1 MACYLVISSR
11 HLSNGHYRGIK
22 GVFRGPLCKKGAGAP
37 AAAASSLPPSI
48 APRTDYAEE
57 EKAAAKALE
66 DVKANFYCDLCD
78 KQYHKHHEFDNH
90 INSYDH
96 AHKQRLKDLKQ
107 REFARNVASKS
118 WKDEKKQEK
127 ALKRLHQLAE
137 LRKQSECISRSGPLL
152 KAPRLV
158 VEKQQSADGSL
169 LCKGGK
175 LPGSS
180 QRSSRREGESLPS
193 SVLDKEQLTVSRQQ
207 RPAGRAHTPGGH
219 SSQVFPESANTA
231 PRAGVSFSFWKK
243 VPLKLESSASLFSE
257 NCEEAADCSGSL
269 GQTARQAP
277 EGCGSGTLLEE
288 EVTASLDKG
297 PPAVPAPPGLGA
309 SASSHGAAEPNMQ
322 EDRSSDGAAEDKASA
337 LPSFSKATTQLSN
350 VDFSGLR
357 EAEQESKL
365 QKPEQLPA
373 APPSA
378 ECPHCPPCPQPS
390 AHRHSGAHLPGQLPE
405 LPQQAVPELASARSS
420 SDSAGEVQRER
431 PAESPKPSTGH
442 TEALP
447 RQAGEGKPRALPFLP
462 VVSKDGSTALQWP
475 RELLLFTKSQPCI
488 SYGCN
493 PLYFDFRLASRP
505 RGGRRQGAQEARCK
519 GHRQAQPAGENQ
531 ASALTTQEQ
540 TSQQADGHLSKPKKM
555 KGSLT
560 PGRAKQKA
568 VSGAG
573 KGGDGNG
580 QKCIAESLNENPPK
594 VPAHLEGSHSTD
606 LPQQHLQNTALGS
619 SSQHLVQSW
628 EGSRQSIRSKSISF
642 SAFIARLRKPKAAGC
657 HLLCSEEKRGHQEDC
672 RALPDTASCSSDIS
686 DSSKDSGGSFLS
698 SKSSSSSRCS
708 ESEGCESYRRCWRC
722 PSPPK
727 LSSERHSC
735 SSHSSV
741 SSTRSDLS
749 PTSNHH
755 SRGHPS
761 VRCKGQNKTPGR
773 KGCSHRKHSAG
784 VPPAGTGEA
793 WLCQSRRHRSRKWAQ
808 GGTVQCGA
816 CWRHSVLQ
824 HRDRSKHSRCGH
836 QRLGKGHSR
845 SRSYQSSKSCSTRDS
860 RSSERSS
867 SRISRG
873 SPSGSFPQEAAG
885 SENQT
890 KEEAERVSN
899 IQLGQEETAEDGNGE
914 STASATCFSK
924 ALPEDVHGRSQPLA
938 ARQLPRTQSE
948 RSPGRVCTSERL
960 PNTCGQGLKGRCRS
974 HCALRL
980 APPAGDIAALPVPDE
995 LLGVAAGDRR
1005 HRDTSLRRGSTGA
1018 PELGNAAEPRSAAL
1032 SPGTD
1037 CDHCLLQDIVQTG
1050 AGCQSP
1056 SRRSTALQEPP
1067 PPLFF
1072 SEVQPLL
1079 AGCEPVLGDSP
1090 AALPSSSY
1098 SGVAHSIETKEEL
1111 PVVAMDCAR
1120 AEGSSG
1126 PVCAHAAQHPGG
1138 TVSDPEGCRE
1148 SLCPPFPQQP
1158 VTFSPEEVDKYRLL
1172 QLQAQQ
1178 HMQKQLLA
1186 KQLKAV
1192 PCPGPAAAAAALP
1205 AQQQGTLT
1213 TVHHTLLQR
1222 FVLSAALHPHGSH
1235 LSLAP
1240 LHPLSQAHF
1249 VPMSLSPLSPALL
1262 PTHPALLAGHP
1273 LHLVAGS
1280 PLQASPLLLPAL
1292 PHAACLPALLTPQ
1305 LHPAPLAHPLLQSQ
1319 EPHQHSCSSQSQQLL
1334 SAKEVFSVSSYL

>member
-1 MACYLVISSR
+1 
-11 HLSNGHYRGIK
+11 
-22 GVFRGPLCKKGAGAP
+22 
-37 AAAASSLPPSI
+37 
-48 APRTDYAEE
+48 
-57 EKAAAKALE
+57 
-66 DVKANFYCDLCD
+66 
-78 KQYHKHHEFDNH
+78 
-90 INSYDH
+90 
-96 AHKQRLKDLKQ
+96 RLKDLKQ

-169 LCKGGK
+169 LFKSGK

-180 QRSSRREGESLPS
+180 QRSSRREGEGLPS
-193 SVLDKEQLTVSRQQ
+193 SVLGKEQLTVSRQQ
-207 RPAGRAHTPGGH
+207 HPAGRAHTPGGH

-297 PPAVPAPPGLGA
+297 PPALPAPLGLGA
-309 SASSHGAAEPNMQ
+309 SASSHGAADPNVQ
-322 EDRSSDGAAEDKASA
+322 EKDRSSDGAAEDQASA
-337 LPSFSKATTQLSN
+337 LPSFSKAKPQLSN

-373 APPSA
+373 ALPSA
-378 ECPHCPPCPQPS
+378 LCPHSPACPQPS
-390 AHRHSGAHLPGQLPE
+390 AAHLPGQLPK

-447 RQAGEGKPRALPFLP
+447 REAGEGKPRALPFLP

-505 RGGRRQGAQEARCK
+505 RGGRQQGAHEARCK
-519 GHRQAQPAGENQ
+519 GHCQAQPAGENQ
-531 ASALTTQEQ
+531 ASGLTTQEQ
-540 TSQQADGHLSKPKKM
+540 RSQQADGHLSKPKKM
-555 KGSLT
+555 KGSLA
-560 PGRAKQKA
+560 PGRPEQKA

-606 LPQQHLQNTALGS
+606 LPEQHLQATALAS
-619 SSQHLVQSW
+619 PSQHLVRSW
-628 EGSRQSIRSKSISF
+628 EGHKQSIRSKSISF

-657 HLLCSEEKRGHQEDC
+657 HLLCSEEKHGHQEDC
-672 RALPDTASCSSDIS
+672 RALPDATSCSSDIS

-708 ESEGCESYRRCWRC
+708 ESEGCGSYRRCWRC
-722 PSPPK
+722 PSPSKP
-727 LSSERHSC
+727 SERHSC

-761 VRCKGQNKTPGR
+761 VHCKGQNKTPGR
-773 KGCSHRKHSAG
+773 QGRRHRKHRAG

-793 WLCQSRRHRSRKWAQ
+793 WLCPSRRHRSRKWAQ

-816 CWRHSVLQ
+816 CWRHNVLQ

-836 QRLGKGHSR
+836 QHLGKGH

-867 SRISRG
+867 SRVSRG
-873 SPSGSFPQEAAG
+873 SRSGSFSQEAAG
-885 SENQT
+885 GENRM
-890 KEEAERVSN
+890 KEDAGRVSN
-899 IQLGQEETAEDGNGE
+899 IQLGQEETAQDGDGE
-914 STASATCFSK
+914 SRALATCSSE
-924 ALPEDVHGRSQPLA
+924 ALPEDVRGRSQPLA
-938 ARQLPRTQSE
+938 AQQLPRTQSE
-948 RSPGRVCTSERL
+948 RSPGQVCTSERL
-960 PNTCGQGLKGRCRS
+960 PDACGQGSKGRCRS

-980 APPAGDIAALPVPDE
+980 APPAGDIAALPAPEEV
-995 LLGVAAGDRR
+995 LGVAAGDRR
-1005 HRDTSLRRGSTGA
+1005 HRDTGLRRGSTGA
-1018 PELGNAAEPRSAAL
+1018 PEHR
-1032 SPGTD
+1032 D
-1037 CDHCLLQDIVQTG
+1037 CDHCLLQDIIQTG

-1056 SRRSTALQEPP
+1056 SRRSTAMQEPP

-1079 AGCEPVLGDSP
+1079 AGCEPVPSDCP
-1090 AALPSSSY
+1090 AALPSSRY
-1098 SGVAHSIETKEEL
+1098 SVVAHSIETKEEL
-1111 PVVAMDCAR
+1111 PAVAMDCAR

-1126 PVCAHAAQHPGG
+1126 PLCAHAAQHPGG
-1138 TVSDPEGCRE
+1138 AVSDPEGCRE
-1148 SLCPPFPQQP
+1148 PSCPPFPQQP

-1186 KQLKAV
+1186 KQLKV
-1192 PCPGPAAAAAALP
+1192 VSCPGPAAALP
-1205 AQQQGTLT
+1205 AQQQATLT
-1213 TVHHTLLQR
+1213 TVHHTLLQH

-1235 LSLAP
+1235 LSLAH

-1262 PTHPALLAGHP
+1262 PPHPALLAGHP

-1292 PHAACLPALLTPQ
+1292 PHAACLPAFLTPQ
-1305 LHPAPLAHPLLQSQ
+1305 LHPAPLAHPLLQNQ

-1334 SAKEVFSVSSYL
+1334 SAKEVFSVSSYLT

>member
-37 AAAASSLPPSI
+37 AAATSSLPPSI

-158 VEKQQSADGSL
+158 VEKQQPEGSL
-169 LCKGGK
+169 LCKGGR

-180 QRSSRREGESLPS
+180 QRSSRREGEGLPS
-193 SVLDKEQLTVSRQQ
+193 SVRGKEQLMVSRQQ
-207 RPAGRAHTPGGH
+207 CPAGRAHTPGGH
-219 SSQVFPESANTA
+219 SSQVFPESSSTA

-257 NCEEAADCSGSL
+257 NSEEGADCGRSL
-269 GQTARQAP
+269 GRAAGQAA
-277 EGCGSGTLLEE
+277 EGCGPGTLLEE

-297 PPAVPAPPGLGA
+297 PPAVPAPLGLAA
-309 SASSHGAAEPNMQ
+309 SASSHGPADPSTQ
-322 EDRSSDGAAEDKASA
+322 EKDRSSDGAAEDEASA
-337 LPSFSKATTQLSN
+337 LPSLSKAKAQLSKA
-350 VDFSGLR
+350 DFSGLR

-365 QKPEQLPA
+365 QEPEQLPA
-373 APPSA
+373 ALPSA
-378 ECPHCPPCPQPS
+378 PCPHSPACPQPS
-390 AHRHSGAHLPGQLPE
+390 TCRHGGAQLPGQLPE
-405 LPQQAVPELASARSS
+405 LPPQAAPELALARSG

-431 PAESPKPSTGH
+431 PAGSSKASTGH
-442 TEALP
+442 VEALP
-447 RQAGEGKPRALPFLP
+447 REAGEGKPWALPFLP
-462 VVSKDGSTALQWP
+462 VLSKDGSTALQWP

-493 PLYFDFRLASRP
+493 PLYFDFRLAARP
-505 RGGRRQGAQEARCK
+505 RDGRRQGPREASCK
-519 GHRQAQPAGENQ
+519 GHARAQPADVNQ
-531 ASALTTQEQ
+531 TSGLMPQEQ
-540 TSQQADGHLSKPKKM
+540 TSQQADGHLSRPKKM

-560 PGRAKQKA
+560 PCRAKQKA

-573 KGGDGNG
+573 KGGDGDG
-580 QKCIAESLNENPPK
+580 QKRIAESSNENPPK
-594 VPAHLEGSHSTD
+594 VPAQPGGSHSTD
-606 LPQQHLQNTALGS
+606 LPEKRLQTTAVGS
-619 SSQHLVQSW
+619 PSQHLVQSW
-628 EGSRQSIRSKSISF
+628 EGSRQSLRSESISF
-642 SAFIARLRKPKAAGC
+642 SAVIARLRKPKAAGR
-657 HLLCSEEKRGHQEDC
+657 HPLCSEEECGHQEDC
-672 RALPDTASCSSDIS
+672 RALPDVASCSSDSS
-686 DSSKDSGGSFLS
+686 DSSKDSAGSFRS

-708 ESEGCESYRRCWRC
+708 ETEGCGSHRRCWRC

-727 LSSERHSC
+727 PSSERRSC

-749 PTSNHH
+749 CLSPTSNHH
-755 SRGHPS
+755 SRGHPL
-761 VRCKGQNKTPGR
+761 VCCKGQSKGR
-773 KGCSHRKHSAG
+773 RHRKHRAG
-784 VPPAGTGEA
+784 VPPAGAGEA
-793 WLCQSRRHRSRKWAQ
+793 WLCPGRSHRSRRWAQ
-808 GGTVQCGA
+808 GGTAQCGG
-816 CWRHSVLQ
+816 CWRHNVLQ

-836 QRLGKGHSR
+836 QHLSKGHSR
-845 SRSYQSSKSCSTRDS
+845 SRSYQSSRSGSTRDS

-867 SRISRG
+867 SRRSRG
-873 SPSGSFPQEAAG
+873 SQSRSFSKEAVT
-885 SENQT
+885 SENRM
-890 KEEAERVSN
+890 KEDMERVSN
-899 IQLGQEETAEDGNGE
+899 TKLGKEETAQDGNGE
-914 STASATCFSK
+914 PRALATCSSE
-924 ALPEDVHGRSQPLA
+924 ALAEDVHGRRKSLA
-938 ARQLPRTQSE
+938 AQQLRKAQSE
-948 RSPGRVCTSERL
+948 RSPGQVCTSERL
-960 PNTCGQGLKGRCRS
+960 LNTCGQGLKGRCRS
-974 HCALRL
+974 HCTLQL
-980 APPAGDIAALPVPDE
+980 APPAGDIAALPVPEE
-995 LLGVAAGDRR
+995 LLSVAAGDRR
-1005 HRDTSLRRGSTGA
+1005 HRDTSLRRGSAEA
-1018 PELGNAAEPRSAAL
+1018 PELRSAAEFRGAAL

-1037 CDHCLLQDIVQTG
+1037 CDHCLLQDVLQTG
-1050 AGCQSP
+1050 AGWQSP
-1056 SRRSTALQEPP
+1056 SRRSTAMQEPP

-1079 AGCEPVLGDSP
+1079 AGCEPVPSDSP
-1090 AALPSSSY
+1090 AALPSSRY
-1098 SGVAHSIETKEEL
+1098 SVVAPSIETKEL
-1111 PVVAMDCAR
+1111 PAVAMDCAR

-1126 PVCAHAAQHPGG
+1126 PLCAYAAQHPGG
-1138 TVSDPEGCRE
+1138 AVSDPEGCRE
-1148 SLCPPFPQQP
+1148 SSCPPFPQQP

-1186 KQLKAV
+1186 KQLKVV
-1192 PCPGPAAAAAALP
+1192 PCSGPAAAAAALP
-1205 AQQQGTLT
+1205 AQPQATLT
-1213 TVHHTLLQR
+1213 TVHHTLLQH
-1222 FVLSAALHPHGSH
+1222 FVLSTALHPHCSH
-1235 LSLAP
+1235 LSLAH

-1249 VPMSLSPLSPALL
+1249 APVSLCPLSPALL
-1262 PTHPALLAGHP
+1262 PAHPALLAGHP
-1273 LHLVAGS
+1273 LHLVASS
-1280 PLQASPLLLPAL
+1280 PLHASPLLLPAL

-1305 LHPAPLAHPLLQSQ
+1305 LPPAPLAHTLLQSQ
-1319 EPHQHSCSSQSQQLL
+1319 EPHQHSCSSQSQQLH
-1334 SAKEVFSVSSYL
+1334 SAKEVFSISSYLT